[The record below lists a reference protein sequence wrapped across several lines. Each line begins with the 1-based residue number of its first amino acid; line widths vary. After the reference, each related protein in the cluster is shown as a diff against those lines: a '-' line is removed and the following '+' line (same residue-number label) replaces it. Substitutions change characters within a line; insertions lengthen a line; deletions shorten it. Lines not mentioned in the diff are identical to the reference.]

1 MKNSHDFYLFINLH
15 TIQPPRDNTSRP
27 RGYLF
32 QYNPQKDFLFALYV
46 FEMIHQSLIMIKK
59 FIMFTNIICILAQ
72 L

>member
-1 MKNSHDFYLFINLH
+1 MKNSPDFYLFMNLY

-27 RGYLF
+27 RGHLF

-46 FEMIHQSLIMIKK
+46 VEMIHQSLIMIRN
-59 FIMFTNIICILAQ
+59 FIMLTNIICILAQ